1 MPESILSPSLIKLY
15 GRTITEIQLNIPAG
29 GAGSGPAGLQNLGAN
44 QFLRA
49 QLNAT
54 DARLAR
60 IYGFSFEGHYYDLP
74 RPVIMLVHGDGDT
87 VTASTIDEAGE
98 AGRDW
103 DFSGGLNYWEYDKG
117 DFSLRLDVDSGPLTE
132 ILLDATLGADPLGSY
147 AGASARLSGASAR
160 VSGASARLSGASA
173 RLSGAS
179 ARLRRGDWD

>member
-15 GRTITEIQLNIPAG
+15 GRTITEIQLNLPAG
-29 GAGSGPAGLQNLGAN
+29 GGIPSLGAN

-74 RPVIMLVHGDGDT
+74 RPVIMLVHGDGEA
-87 VTASTIDEAGE
+87 VNVPPTIDEAGE
-98 AGRDW
+98 AARDW
-103 DFSGGLNYWEYDKG
+103 DFSEGLSYWEYDKG
-117 DFSLRLDVDSGPLTE
+117 DFSLRLDVESGPLTE

>member
-1 MPESILSPSLIKLY
+1 MPESILSSSLIKLY
-15 GRTITEIQLNIPAG
+15 GRTITEIQLNPG
-29 GAGSGPAGLQNLGAN
+29 GGGIGAGLQNLGAN
-44 QFLRA
+44 RFLRA
-49 QLNAT
+49 QLTAANAN
-54 DARLAR
+54 LAR

-74 RPVIMLVHGDGDT
+74 RPVIMLVHGAG
-87 VTASTIDEAGE
+87 VAVNAPPTIDDTNE

-103 DFSGGLNYWEYDKG
+103 EFAVGLNYWEYDKD
-117 DFSLRLDVDSGPLTE
+117 DFSLRLDVESGPLTQ

>member
-1 MPESILSPSLIKLY
+1 MPESILSPSLIKLC
-15 GRTITEIQLNIPAG
+15 GRPITEIQLNPPAG
-29 GAGSGPAGLQNLGAN
+29 GIGAGVQNLGAN
-44 QFLRA
+44 QFLKE
-49 QLNAT
+49 QLKADN
-54 DARLAR
+54 ARLAR

-74 RPVIMLVHGDGDT
+74 RPVIMLVHGDGAA
-87 VTASTIDEAGE
+87 VTAPPTIDDTGE

-103 DFSGGLNYWEYDKG
+103 EFADGLRYWEYDKG
-117 DFSLRLDVDSGPLTE
+117 DFSLRLDVESGPLTE